1 MNVLAPP
8 SVRRLDLDPSIT
20 RFLFLRHGRT
30 AYNLQRIVQGHTD
43 IPLDAVGREQAVA
56 AAELLAGRGGIARIV
71 SSDLSRASATAQA
84 VASRLALPLLLDPD
98 LRERGFGPFEGGPAI
113 PGLWSRDAEDMETL
127 EAFSGR
133 IARALSR
140 HLDTSSSLLV
150 AHGGV
155 LRVLGLML
163 GVTISDDLVRN
174 AAPLAFSRT
183 DADWQVTDW
192 QVTDLSVAINL

>member
-1 MNVLAPP
+1 MNALAPI
-8 SVRRLDLDPSIT
+8 SVRRLKLDPSIS

-30 AYNLQRIVQGHTD
+30 AYNLRRIVQGHTD
-43 IPLDAVGREQAVA
+43 IPLDAVGRDQAVA
-56 AAELLAGRGGIARIV
+56 AAELLLGHGSIDRII
-71 SSDLSRASATAQA
+71 SSDLSRASATAQT
-84 VASRLALPLLLDPD
+84 VASRLDLPLLLDPD

-113 PGLWSRDAEDMETL
+113 QGLWSRDTEGMETL
-127 EAFSGR
+127 DLFAGR
-133 IARALSR
+133 IARALGR
-140 HLDTSSSLLV
+140 HLDASSSLLV

-183 DADWQVTDW
+183 DAAW

>member
-1 MNVLAPP
+1 MNALAPQ
-8 SVRRLDLDPSIT
+8 SVRRLNLDPSIS

-43 IPLDAVGREQAVA
+43 IPLDAVGREQAVY
-56 AAELLAGRGGIARIV
+56 AAEFLFGHGSIDRIV
-71 SSDLSRASATAQA
+71 SSDLSRASTTAQT
-84 VASRLALPLLLDPD
+84 VASRLGLPLLLDPD

-113 PGLWSRDAEDMETL
+113 QGLWSRDAEGMETL
-127 EAFSGR
+127 EVFSGR
-133 IARALSR
+133 LARALGR
-140 HLDTSSSLLV
+140 HLGTSSSLLV

-163 GVTISDDLVRN
+163 GVAISDDLVRN

-183 DADWQVTDW
+183 NEGWQVM
-192 QVTDLSVAINL
+192 DLTGAIHL